1 MEFTK
6 EALQYLMDLTVK
18 PDERVV
24 DLVDDN
30 GLKRIFTFNS
40 NGTAAEIEPNVPY
53 RAKESIRV
61 HTLNGLCEYIESQLE
76 RHDVPLFIQIEDE
89 RTVSLLGTLD
99 AEGKRERLVMAN
111 AIVPDFHYD
120 LFMDSETLIIKLQ
133 AQFATSEDREIL
145 LQVLGNIKEENVR
158 TVGDDGISQAVKIKQ
173 GLTSVAD
180 VIVPNPVNLA
190 PYRTFLEV
198 DQPFSDFIFRMKD
211 GPKGALFEADGG
223 VWRNDAITNIANYL
237 HDRLIG
243 EPAERG
249 EEPFNVTIIA

>member
-6 EALQYLMDLTVK
+6 EALQYLIDLGIR
-18 PDERVV
+18 PDDRVV
-24 DLVDDN
+24 DIVDDKGMN
-30 GLKRIFTFNS
+30 RIFTFNA
-40 NGTAAEIEPNVPY
+40 NGSATEIEPNVTY

-61 HTLNGLCEYIESQLE
+61 HTLNGLCEYIESQRE
-76 RHDVPLFIQIEDE
+76 RQEVPLFIQIEDE
-89 RTVSLLGTLD
+89 KTVRLLGTLD
-99 AEGKRERLVMAN
+99 AEGRREQLLVAS
-111 AIVPDFHYD
+111 AIVPDFNYD
-120 LFMDSETLIIKLQ
+120 YFMDSESLIISLQ
-133 AQFATSEDREIL
+133 AQFAPSEDREVL

-158 TVGDDGISQAVKIKQ
+158 TVGDDGVSQAVKIKQ

-190 PYRTFLEV
+190 PFRTFLEV

-223 VWRNDAITNIANYL
+223 VWRNDAITNIAIYL
-237 HDRLIG
+237 HDRLIE